1 MNCSIETFQIEIPI
15 GLLEIDYCLN
25 GLHKTE
31 LKRID
36 LKSNPLKIHLINP
49 KQIESKTT
57 NECFKYFE
65 NYFTIRKKN
74 ELKPSICWSS
84 ICKANTFKERVLKE
98 LYQSKIGDQL
108 SYRELSQLAG
118 SLNAQRAVGTIMKQN
133 PIIIIIP
140 CHRVIKSNKEIG
152 NYNSGGADVKQWLL
166 DHEISF

>member
-57 NECFKYFE
+57 KLRC
-65 NYFTIRKKN
+65 I
-74 ELKPSICWSS
+74 L
-84 ICKANTFKERVLKE
+84 
-98 LYQSKIGDQL
+98 
-108 SYRELSQLAG
+108 LSQTNLYHF
-118 SLNAQRAVGTIMKQN
+118 I
-133 PIIIIIP
+133 
-140 CHRVIKSNKEIG
+140 
-152 NYNSGGADVKQWLL
+152 
-166 DHEISF
+166 